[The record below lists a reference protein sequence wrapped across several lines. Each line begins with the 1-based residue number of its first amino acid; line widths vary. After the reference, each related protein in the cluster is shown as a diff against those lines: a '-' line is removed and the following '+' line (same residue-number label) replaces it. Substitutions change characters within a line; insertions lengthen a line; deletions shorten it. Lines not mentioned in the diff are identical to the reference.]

1 MALDNEELNKR
12 REERAKC
19 REQRQQRKEKLQLIS
34 LIVIAIFLVIAIVAV
49 LVVYL
54 GGFTPS
60 LPQPG
65 ETQIQTQPPETTL
78 PPETEPPQTE
88 PQETL
93 PPDTV
98 IHVVAGGDLNITDKV
113 VAALDG
119 LKVELKYVDGV
130 QRVFANGEDVSDLIR
145 TPAIS
150 MAASAV
156 SAIPAVRAY
165 LLDTPRNIAASHS
178 VIMDGRDIGTVILP
192 DAKVKIFLSASPESR
207 AKRRYDELQAK
218 GDPATFEEVLAD
230 MIKRDY
236 DDSHRAIAPLKQA
249 EDAIPVDTSGE
260 TLEESVAKIKAI
272 VYKKLAE

>member
-1 MALDNEELNKR
+1 MNYA
-12 REERAKC
+12 
-19 REQRQQRKEKLQLIS
+19 
-34 LIVIAIFLVIAIVAV
+34 IAIDGPAGAGKSTIAKILAKELELIYVDTGA
-49 LVVYL
+49 LYRTIGYYITNL
-54 GGFTPS
+54 G
-60 LPQPG
+60 
-65 ETQIQTQPPETTL
+65 I
-78 PPETEPPQTE
+78 
-88 PQETL
+88 
-93 PPDTV
+93 DT
-98 IHVVAGGDLNITDKV
+98 ADTDAV
-113 VAALDG
+113 VAALPS
-119 LKVELKYVDGV
+119 LTVELKYVDGV

-145 TPAIS
+145 TPVIS

-165 LLDTPRNIAASHS
+165 LLDTQRNIAATHS

-218 GDPATFEEVLAD
+218 GDPATYEEVLAD

-249 EDAIPVDTSGE
+249 EDAIAVDTSGE
-260 TLEESVAKIKAI
+260 TLEESVARMKDI

>member
-1 MALDNEELNKR
+1 MILFF
-12 REERAKC
+12 
-19 REQRQQRKEKLQLIS
+19 S
-34 LIVIAIFLVIAIVAV
+34 LSRTIGYYVTSQGIDTAD
-49 LVVYL
+49 
-54 GGFTPS
+54 
-60 LPQPG
+60 
-65 ETQIQTQPPETTL
+65 
-78 PPETEPPQTE
+78 TE
-88 PQETL
+88 
-93 PPDTV
+93 
-98 IHVVAGGDLNITDKV
+98 AV
-113 VAALDG
+113 VAALSG
-119 LKVELKYVDGV
+119 LKVELKYVESV

-165 LLDTPRNIAASHS
+165 LLDTQRNIAATHS

-192 DAKVKIFLSASPESR
+192 DAKVKIFLTASPESR

-218 GDPATFEEVLAD
+218 GDPATYEEVLAD

-260 TLEESVAKIKAI
+260 TLEQSVAKIKEI

>member
-1 MALDNEELNKR
+1 MNYA
-12 REERAKC
+12 
-19 REQRQQRKEKLQLIS
+19 
-34 LIVIAIFLVIAIVAV
+34 IAIDGPAGAGKSTIAKILAKELELIYVDTGALYRTIGYYV
-49 LVVYL
+49 TSK
-54 GGFTPS
+54 GIDTAD
-60 LPQPG
+60 
-65 ETQIQTQPPETTL
+65 
-78 PPETEPPQTE
+78 TE
-88 PQETL
+88 
-93 PPDTV
+93 
-98 IHVVAGGDLNITDKV
+98 AV
-113 VAALDG
+113 VAALPA
-119 LKVELKYVDGV
+119 LTVELKYVDGV

-165 LLDTPRNIAASHS
+165 LLDTQRNIAATHS

-207 AKRRYDELQAK
+207 AKRRFDELQAK
-218 GDPATFEEVLAD
+218 GDPATYEEVLAD

-260 TLEESVAKIKAI
+260 TLEQSVARMKEI